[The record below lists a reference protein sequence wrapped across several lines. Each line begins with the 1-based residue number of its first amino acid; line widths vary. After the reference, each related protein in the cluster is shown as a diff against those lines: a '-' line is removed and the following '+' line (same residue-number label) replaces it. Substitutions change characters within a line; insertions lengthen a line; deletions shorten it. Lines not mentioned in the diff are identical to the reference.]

1 MGEEKYKE
9 KSQGHISPLKVYLTY
24 MFNTVNNQS
33 FIVSQL
39 FWRMFKIE
47 ELPTYEGIATLST
60 LVLQVTSN

>member
-9 KSQGHISPLKVYLTY
+9 KSQGPIYPLKVYLTY

-33 FIVSQL
+33 FIVSEL

-47 ELPTYEGIATLST
+47 ELPTYEGAETLST
-60 LVLQVTSN
+60 FVLQVTSN